1 MPVGAASLGRKKL
14 PWVVRLGRQMK
25 FEGGAIPIPHL
36 RSKKLIFVG
45 TPLVAALIGYSANV
59 FLLQEPMN
67 QVLKENSAFS
77 GMHVRAHYE
86 NWIVPGVVVYD
97 LRDPSVRQPPIDVPP
112 PLF

>member
-1 MPVGAASLGRKKL
+1 
-14 PWVVRLGRQMK
+14 MK
-25 FEGGAIPIPHL
+25 FERVAIPIPHL

-77 GMHVRAHYE
+77 GMHGRAHYE
-86 NWIVPGVVVYD
+86 YWIVPGVVVYD
-97 LRDPSVRQPPIDVPP
+97 LRDLSVRQTPIDVHTAFIEFAKNARGRKLSRGQLSYP
-112 PLF
+112 